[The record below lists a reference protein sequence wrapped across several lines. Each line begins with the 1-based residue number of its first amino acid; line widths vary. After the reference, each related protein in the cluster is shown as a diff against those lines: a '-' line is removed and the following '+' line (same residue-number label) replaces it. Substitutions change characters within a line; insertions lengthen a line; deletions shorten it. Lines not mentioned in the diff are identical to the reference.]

1 MGYKAGNLE
10 VELLDIDNNVVVS
23 INNTAKA
30 LSALSR
36 AIDKINGSQFVLAG
50 QKLEHIFTKIAS
62 ATKSIDTTNLTAL
75 ASAGKSL
82 SAISRIGNLE
92 KVDFAKVGKGF
103 ENLSVAITPF
113 LEKVKSAE
121 ASLTALY
128 GTLSKAGGKKIQG
141 LLDSGNEKKNGAFS
155 FLSAFKW
162 TAVLYLGRRF
172 GRNLQKIVQAGSDY
186 TETLNLWQVAMKD
199 NLSMAEQFVQK
210 MNRAYGVSE
219 KTLMNAQA
227 TFKNMIGSLGQISD
241 TVAYQLSE
249 AITLMAIDFSS
260 LYNIQLN
267 KAFEKF
273 QAMLAGQV
281 RPIRSGSGYDITET
295 TLFQL
300 YQAIGGTKTM
310 RQLTRTEKQLL
321 SILAVYKQMGASGA
335 LGDMTKT
342 LNTFANQ
349 SRMMTEYWQ
358 QLKTWTGVV
367 LVDLIEQS
375 GVLVYINALLITM
388 SEIMRAIAISR
399 GAGQDNF
406 IDGLFETTEAT
417 NEAVDEL
424 QGKLLDFD
432 KFRSLSGAEENVLG
446 IDEQLL
452 KAITGYSSQI
462 DKAQNSAQQLAD
474 EWLSV
479 LGFTKDA
486 NGEFTITNEKLNE
499 IKAVLKGI
507 LGIAGIIFGLGIIS
521 AIVKLGMT
529 LNTYAIQPLIK
540 LSVALFNI
548 SKKAILSF
556 INALK
561 STQPT
566 LLTTTK
572 SITALQ
578 MATSVL
584 TGALGFLVGDMLLS
598 NLGEDARRVVAPIM
612 LAVGAITSLVM
623 AMLALQGVMSWGT
636 ALPIITAGIGVA
648 IAGVKGMLQ
657 VDNYANGGLPDKGT
671 LFRAGEAGAE
681 IVYNTP
687 SGQSGV
693 VNVQQIEQAMYG
705 ALVRYGKSNGGNG
718 QPIEVYLDGE
728 KVYQNTTAHAK
739 RRGNVWGKA

>member
-1 MGYKAGNLE
+1 MAYKAGSL
-10 VELLDIDNNVVVS
+10 VVDILANDQVS
-23 INNTAKA
+23 TT
-30 LSALSR
+30 L
-36 AIDKINGSQFVLAG
+36 DKIQNKIGAFGTKSTRLAKNGGGFGFL
-50 QKLEHIFTKIAS
+50 KIA
-62 ATKSIDTTNLTAL
+62 
-75 ASAGKSL
+75 
-82 SAISRIGNLE
+82 
-92 KVDFAKVGKGF
+92 
-103 ENLSVAITPF
+103 
-113 LEKVKSAE
+113 
-121 ASLTALY
+121 
-128 GTLSKAGGKKIQG
+128 
-141 LLDSGNEKKNGAFS
+141 
-155 FLSAFKW
+155 KW
-162 TAVLYLGRRF
+162 TAVFAVARRF
-172 GRNLQKIVQAGSDY
+172 GRNLQNIVQAGSDY

-199 NLSMAEQFVQK
+199 NLSMAEEFVQK

-219 KTLMNAQA
+219 KNLMNAQA
-227 TFKNMIGSLGQISD
+227 TFKNMIGSLSQISD

-260 LYNIQLN
+260 LYNVQLN

-295 TLFQL
+295 TLYQL

-474 EWLSV
+474 EWLSI

-486 NGEFTITNEKLNE
+486 NGEFAITKERLDG

-507 LGIAGIIFGLGIIS
+507 LGIVGVIFGLGIIS

-540 LSVALFNI
+540 LSVALFNV

-556 INALK
+556 VNALK

-578 MATSVL
+578 MATSAL
-584 TGALGFLVGDMLLS
+584 TGALGFLVGDMILS

-648 IAGVKGMLQ
+648 IAGIKGMLQ
-657 VDNYANGGLPDKGT
+657 VDNYADGGLPDKGT

>member
-1 MGYKAGNLE
+1 MAYKAGDL
-10 VELLDIDNNVVVS
+10 VVGAYLDDQI
-23 INNTAKA
+23 TPA
-30 LSALSR
+30 L
-36 AIDKINGSQFVLAG
+36 DKIGNKIGAFGTRSNRLSKNGGGFGFL
-50 QKLEHIFTKIAS
+50 KIA
-62 ATKSIDTTNLTAL
+62 
-75 ASAGKSL
+75 
-82 SAISRIGNLE
+82 
-92 KVDFAKVGKGF
+92 
-103 ENLSVAITPF
+103 
-113 LEKVKSAE
+113 
-121 ASLTALY
+121 
-128 GTLSKAGGKKIQG
+128 
-141 LLDSGNEKKNGAFS
+141 
-155 FLSAFKW
+155 KW
-162 TAVLYLGRRF
+162 TAVFAVARRF
-172 GRNLQKIVQAGSDY
+172 GRVLGNIVQAGSDY

-199 NLSMAEQFVQK
+199 NLSMAEEFVQK

-260 LYNIQLN
+260 LYNVQLN

-295 TLFQL
+295 TLYQL

-452 KAITGYSSQI
+452 QAITGYSSQI

-474 EWLSV
+474 EWLGI
-479 LGFTKDA
+479 LGFTEDA
-486 NGEFTITNEKLNE
+486 NGEFTITDEKLNR
-499 IKAVLKGI
+499 IKNVLKTI
-507 LGIAGIIFGLGIIS
+507 LGIVGVIFGLGIIS

-540 LSVALFNI
+540 LSVALFNV

-566 LLTTTK
+566 LLNTTK

-578 MATSVL
+578 MATSAL

-598 NLGEDARRVVAPIM
+598 NLGEDARKIVAPIM

-623 AMLALQGVMSWGT
+623 AMLALRGVMSWGT

-657 VDNYANGGLPDKGT
+657 VDNYADGGLPDKGT

-705 ALVRYGKSNGGNG
+705 ALVRYGKTNGGNG

>member
-1 MGYKAGNLE
+1 MAYKAGNLE
-10 VELLDIDNNVVVS
+10 VELLGIDNNAVVS

-92 KVDFAKVGKGF
+92 KVDFTKIGKGF

-128 GTLSKAGGKKIQG
+128 GTLSKASGKKIQG

-162 TAVLYLGRRF
+162 TAILYLGRRF

-199 NLSMAEQFVQK
+199 NLSMAEEFVQK

-260 LYNIQLN
+260 LYNVQLN

-295 TLFQL
+295 TLYQL

-486 NGEFTITNEKLNE
+486 NGEFTITDEKLNG
-499 IKAVLKGI
+499 IKNVLKTI
-507 LGIAGIIFGLGIIS
+507 LGIVGVIFGLGIIS

-540 LSVALFNI
+540 LSVALFNV

-566 LLTTTK
+566 LLNTTK

-578 MATSVL
+578 MATSAL

-657 VDNYANGGLPDKGT
+657 VDNYADGGLPDKGT

-693 VNVQQIEQAMYG
+693 ANIQQIEQAMYS
-705 ALVRYGKSNGGNG
+705 ALVRYGNSNNG
-718 QPIEVYLDGE
+718 KTELTVTLDGE
-728 KVYQNTTAHAK
+728 KIYQNTTAHAK
-739 RRGNVWGKA
+739 RRGQVWSRA

>member
-1 MGYKAGNLE
+1 MAYKAGSL
-10 VELLDIDNNVVVS
+10 VVDILANDQVS
-23 INNTAKA
+23 NT
-30 LSALSR
+30 L
-36 AIDKINGSQFVLAG
+36 DKIGNKIGAFGTKSNRLAKNGGGFDFL
-50 QKLEHIFTKIAS
+50 KIA
-62 ATKSIDTTNLTAL
+62 
-75 ASAGKSL
+75 
-82 SAISRIGNLE
+82 
-92 KVDFAKVGKGF
+92 
-103 ENLSVAITPF
+103 
-113 LEKVKSAE
+113 
-121 ASLTALY
+121 
-128 GTLSKAGGKKIQG
+128 
-141 LLDSGNEKKNGAFS
+141 
-155 FLSAFKW
+155 KW
-162 TAVLYLGRRF
+162 TAVFAVARRF
-172 GRNLQKIVQAGSDY
+172 GRNLQNIVQAGSDY

-199 NLSMAEQFVQK
+199 NLSMAEEFVQK

-260 LYNIQLN
+260 LYNVQLN

-295 TLFQL
+295 TLYQL

-358 QLKTWTGVV
+358 QLKTWTGIV

-452 KAITGYSSQI
+452 QAITGYSSQI

-474 EWLSV
+474 EWLSI

-486 NGEFTITNEKLNE
+486 NGEFTITDEKLNG
-499 IKAVLKGI
+499 IKNVLKTI
-507 LGIAGIIFGLGIIS
+507 LGIVGAIFGLGIIS

-540 LSVALFNI
+540 LSVALFNV

-566 LLTTTK
+566 LLNTTK

-578 MATSVL
+578 MATSAL

-657 VDNYANGGLPDKGT
+657 VDNYADGGLPDKGT

-693 VNVQQIEQAMYG
+693 VNVQQIQSAFNG
-705 ALVRYGKSNGGNG
+705 ALNNWWSNAKHDIPQFKEVSKTGIYEVAKS
-718 QPIEVYLDGE
+718 EMR
-728 KVYQNTTAHAK
+728 
-739 RRGNVWGKA
+739 RRGEW

>member
-1 MGYKAGNLE
+1 MAYTAGSL
-10 VELLDIDNNVVVS
+10 VVDILANDQVS
-23 INNTAKA
+23 NT
-30 LSALSR
+30 L
-36 AIDKINGSQFVLAG
+36 DKIGN
-50 QKLEHIFTKIAS
+50 KIGAFG
-62 ATKSIDTTNLTAL
+62 TKSNRL
-75 ASAGKSL
+75 A
-82 SAISRIGNLE
+82 
-92 KVDFAKVGKGF
+92 
-103 ENLSVAITPF
+103 
-113 LEKVKSAE
+113 
-121 ASLTALY
+121 
-128 GTLSKAGGKKIQG
+128 
-141 LLDSGNEKKNGAFS
+141 KNGGGFS
-155 FLSAFKW
+155 FLNIAKW
-162 TAVLYLGRRF
+162 TAVFAVARRF
-172 GRNLQKIVQAGSDY
+172 GRNLQNIVQAGSDY

-219 KTLMNAQA
+219 KNLMNAQA

-260 LYNIQLN
+260 LYNVQLN

-295 TLFQL
+295 TLYQL

-452 KAITGYSSQI
+452 QAITGYSSQI

-486 NGEFTITNEKLNE
+486 NGEFTITNEKLNG
-499 IKAVLKGI
+499 IKNILKTI
-507 LGIAGIIFGLGIIS
+507 LGIVGVIFGLGIIS

-540 LSVALFNI
+540 LSVALFNV

-566 LLTTTK
+566 LLNTTK

-578 MATSVL
+578 MATSAL

-657 VDNYANGGLPDKGT
+657 VDNYADGGLPDKGT

-681 IVYNTP
+681 IVYDTP

>member
-1 MGYKAGNLE
+1 MAYKAGSL
-10 VELLDIDNNVVVS
+10 VVDILANDQVS
-23 INNTAKA
+23 TT
-30 LSALSR
+30 L
-36 AIDKINGSQFVLAG
+36 DKIQNKIGAFGTKSTRLAKNSG
-50 QKLEHIFTKIAS
+50 GFGFLKIA
-62 ATKSIDTTNLTAL
+62 
-75 ASAGKSL
+75 
-82 SAISRIGNLE
+82 
-92 KVDFAKVGKGF
+92 
-103 ENLSVAITPF
+103 
-113 LEKVKSAE
+113 
-121 ASLTALY
+121 
-128 GTLSKAGGKKIQG
+128 
-141 LLDSGNEKKNGAFS
+141 
-155 FLSAFKW
+155 KW
-162 TAVLYLGRRF
+162 TAVFAVARRF
-172 GRNLQKIVQAGSDY
+172 GRNLQNIVQAGSDY

-199 NLSMAEQFVQK
+199 NLSMAEEFVQK

-219 KTLMNAQA
+219 KNLMNAQA

-260 LYNIQLN
+260 LYNVQLN

-295 TLFQL
+295 TLYQL

-474 EWLSV
+474 EWLGI
-479 LGFTKDA
+479 LGFTEDA
-486 NGEFTITNEKLNE
+486 NGEFTITDGKLNR
-499 IKAVLKGI
+499 IKNVLKTI
-507 LGIAGIIFGLGIIS
+507 LGIVGVIFGLGIIS

-529 LNTYAIQPLIK
+529 LNTYAIQPLKTLSIK
-540 LSVALFNI
+540 LVGWFQSIQLQGALATTTMQKFSVVMGYVGRAVLMAVMSFTLFDSIISGLDGPARQTVSIISIIVGAL
-548 SKKAILSF
+548 A
-556 INALK
+556 
-561 STQPT
+561 T
-566 LLTTTK
+566 LLGVILAIK
-572 SITALQ
+572 GGLKGGLIG
-578 MATSVL
+578 ATIAGLGV
-584 TGALGFLVGDMLLS
+584 GALL
-598 NLGEDARRVVAPIM
+598 
-612 LAVGAITSLVM
+612 
-623 AMLALQGVMSWGT
+623 
-636 ALPIITAGIGVA
+636 AGIKGVA
-648 IAGVKGMLQ
+648 TQNATI
-657 VDNYANGGLPDKGT
+657 DNYADGGLPDKGT

-693 VNVQQIEQAMYG
+693 VNVQQIQSAFNG
-705 ALVRYGKSNGGNG
+705 ALNNWWSNAKHDIPQFKEVSKTGIYEVAKS
-718 QPIEVYLDGE
+718 EMR
-728 KVYQNTTAHAK
+728 
-739 RRGNVWGKA
+739 RRGEW

>member
-1 MGYKAGNLE
+1 MAYKAGGLE
-10 VELLDIDNNVVVS
+10 VELLGIDNNAVTS

-36 AIDKINGSQFVLAG
+36 AIEKVNNAQFVLAG
-50 QKLEHIFTKIAS
+50 QKLEHIFSKIAS
-62 ATKSIDTTNLTAL
+62 ATKSINTSNLEAL

-82 SAISRIGNLE
+82 SAIARIGNLE
-92 KVDFAKVGKGF
+92 KVDFEKIGEGF
-103 ENLSVAITPF
+103 NKLSVAITPF

-128 GTLSKAGGKKIQG
+128 GTLSKASGKKIQG
-141 LLDSGNEKKNGAFS
+141 ILGGTQKNKKDGAFS
-155 FLSAFKW
+155 FLNAVKW
-162 TAVLYLGRRF
+162 TAVFVLSRRLGRAL
-172 GRNLQKIVQAGSDY
+172 GNIVQAGSDY
-186 TETLNLWQVAMKD
+186 TETLNLWQVAMRD
-199 NLSMAEQFVQK
+199 NLSMAEEFVQK
-210 MNRAYGVSE
+210 MNKAYGVSE

-260 LYNIQLN
+260 LYNVKLN

-295 TLFQL
+295 TLYQL
-300 YQAIGGTKTM
+300 YQSIGGTKTM

-432 KFRSLSGAEENVLG
+432 KFRSMSGAEENILG

-452 KAITGYSSQI
+452 QAISGYGSQI
-462 DKAQNSAQQLAD
+462 DMAQNSAQKLA
-474 EWLSV
+474 EQWLQA
-479 LGFTKDA
+479 LGFTKDT
-486 NGEFTITNEKLNE
+486 NGELVISEEKLDK
-499 IKAVLKGI
+499 IKAVLKSI
-507 LGIAGIIFGLGIIS
+507 LAIVGTLFGLGIVAGIVKIGTTLYKYAIKPLGLLVKWLFTS
-521 AIVKLGMT
+521 QTAFAGLTRAVAVFFLSFTLFDAFLSDLGDTAKGVFSALTILLGLIVAIKGALKGGLVGASVSALGLGAIV
-529 LNTYAIQPLIK
+529 
-540 LSVALFNI
+540 
-548 SKKAILSF
+548 
-556 INALK
+556 
-561 STQPT
+561 
-566 LLTTTK
+566 
-572 SITALQ
+572 
-578 MATSVL
+578 
-584 TGALGFLVGDMLLS
+584 
-598 NLGEDARRVVAPIM
+598 
-612 LAVGAITSLVM
+612 
-623 AMLALQGVMSWGT
+623 
-636 ALPIITAGIGVA
+636 AGIKNLSEVSWFAEG
-648 IAGVKGMLQ
+648 GM
-657 VDNYANGGLPDKGT
+657 PDKGT
-671 LFRAGEAGAE
+671 MFVAGEAGAE

-739 RRGNVWGKA
+739 RRGNVWGRA

>member
-1 MGYKAGNLE
+1 MAYKAGNLE
-10 VELLDIDNNVVVS
+10 VELLGIDNNAVVS

-92 KVDFAKVGKGF
+92 KVDFTKIGKGF

-128 GTLSKAGGKKIQG
+128 GTLSKASGKKIQG

-162 TAVLYLGRRF
+162 TAILYLGRRF

-199 NLSMAEQFVQK
+199 NLSMAEEFVQK

-260 LYNIQLN
+260 LYNVQLN

-295 TLFQL
+295 TLYQL

-474 EWLSV
+474 EWLGI
-479 LGFTKDA
+479 LGFTEDA
-486 NGEFTITNEKLNE
+486 NGEFTITDGKLNR
-499 IKAVLKGI
+499 IKNVLKTI
-507 LGIAGIIFGLGIIS
+507 LGIVGAIFGLGIIS

-529 LNTYAIQPLIK
+529 LNTYAIQPLKTLSIK
-540 LSVALFNI
+540 LVGWFQSIQLQGALATTTMQKFSVVMGYVGRAVLMAVMSFTLFDSIISGLDGTARQTVSIISIIVGAL
-548 SKKAILSF
+548 A
-556 INALK
+556 
-561 STQPT
+561 T
-566 LLTTTK
+566 LLGVILAIK
-572 SITALQ
+572 GGLKGGLIG
-578 MATSVL
+578 ATIAGLGV
-584 TGALGFLVGDMLLS
+584 GALL
-598 NLGEDARRVVAPIM
+598 
-612 LAVGAITSLVM
+612 
-623 AMLALQGVMSWGT
+623 
-636 ALPIITAGIGVA
+636 AGIKGVA
-648 IAGVKGMLQ
+648 TQNATIDA
-657 VDNYANGGLPDKGT
+657 YANGGLPDKGT

-718 QPIEVYLDGE
+718 QPIKVYLDGE

>member
-1 MGYKAGNLE
+1 MAYKAGSLE
-10 VELLDIDNNVVVS
+10 VELLGIDNNAVTS

-36 AIDKINGSQFVLAG
+36 AIEKVNNAQFVLAG
-50 QKLEHIFTKIAS
+50 QKLEHIFSKIAS
-62 ATKSIDTTNLTAL
+62 ATKSINTSNLDAL

-82 SAISRIGNLE
+82 SAIARIGNLE
-92 KVDFAKVGKGF
+92 KVDFGKIGDGF
-103 ENLSVAITPF
+103 NKLSVAITPF

-128 GTLSKAGGKKIQG
+128 GTLSKASGKKIQG
-141 LLDSGNEKKNGAFS
+141 ILDSTQKSKKDGAFS
-155 FLSAFKW
+155 FLNVVKW
-162 TAVLYLGRRF
+162 TAVFALSRRLGRAL
-172 GRNLQKIVQAGSDY
+172 GNIVQAGSDY
-186 TETLNLWQVAMKD
+186 TETLNLWQVAMRD
-199 NLSMAEQFVQK
+199 NLSMAEEFVQK
-210 MNRAYGVSE
+210 MNKAYGVSE

-260 LYNIQLN
+260 LYNVKLN

-281 RPIRSGSGYDITET
+281 RPIRSGSGYDITEIT
-295 TLFQL
+295 IYQL
-300 YQAIGGTKTM
+300 YESIGGTKTM

-321 SILAVYKQMGASGA
+321 SILAVYRQMGASGA

-349 SRMMTEYWQ
+349 SRMMMEYWQ

-388 SEIMRAIAISR
+388 SEIMKAIAISR

-432 KFRSLSGAEENVLG
+432 KFRAMSGAEENILG

-452 KAITGYSSQI
+452 QAISGYSSQI
-462 DKAQNSAQQLAD
+462 DMAQNSAQKLA
-474 EWLSV
+474 ERMLQAI
-479 LGFTKDA
+479 GFTKDT
-486 NGEFTITNEKLNE
+486 NGELVISEEKLDN
-499 IKAVLKGI
+499 IKAVLKSI
-507 LGIAGIIFGLGIIS
+507 LAIVGTLFGLGIVAGIVKIGTTLYKYAIKPLGLLVKWLFTS
-521 AIVKLGMT
+521 QTAFAGLTRAVAVFFLSFTLFDTLLSDLGDTAKGVFSALTILLGLIVAIKGALKGGLVGASVSALGLGAIV
-529 LNTYAIQPLIK
+529 
-540 LSVALFNI
+540 
-548 SKKAILSF
+548 
-556 INALK
+556 
-561 STQPT
+561 
-566 LLTTTK
+566 
-572 SITALQ
+572 
-578 MATSVL
+578 
-584 TGALGFLVGDMLLS
+584 
-598 NLGEDARRVVAPIM
+598 
-612 LAVGAITSLVM
+612 
-623 AMLALQGVMSWGT
+623 
-636 ALPIITAGIGVA
+636 AGIKNLSEVSWFAEG
-648 IAGVKGMLQ
+648 GM
-657 VDNYANGGLPDKGT
+657 PDKGT
-671 LFRAGEAGAE
+671 MFIAGEAGAE
-681 IVYNTP
+681 IVYNTQ

-739 RRGNVWGKA
+739 RRGNVWGRA